1 MNEWKEYT
9 FSEFIQINPSVKLP
23 KDKVVSFVEMK
34 DLVDG
39 RRFCIPSSER
49 RNGSGS
55 KFQEYDTLFA
65 RITPCLE
72 NGKIAQAK
80 GLKDGIGLGSTE
92 FLVFRGKPSISDNN
106 FVYYLSR
113 WEEVRAHA
121 EINLDGT
128 SGRQRVPKEC
138 FNDLKLILP
147 TDLAEQRAISSILSS
162 LDDKIDLLHRQN
174 ATLEKMAETLFRQW
188 FVEEAKEEWETKPLS
203 SIAYFLNG
211 LACQK
216 YPPKND
222 LEKLPVIKIKELSS
236 GITENSDWATTDVK
250 PEYIVKNGDVI
261 FAWSA
266 SLMVKI
272 WDGQDCILNQHL
284 FKVTS
289 ENFPKWFYFLWCKH
303 HLDEFIAK
311 AASHATTMGHIKRG
325 DLDDAMVLIPS
336 TKELEEMTFETE
348 PLIAK
353 IISNNRQLRLLVN
366 LRDTLLPKLMSG
378 EIRVKI
384 N

>member
-23 KDKVVSFVEMK
+23 KDKAVSFVEMK

-147 TDLAEQRAISSILSS
+147 TDLAEQRAIASILSS

-188 FVEEAKEEWETKPLS
+188 IIEEAKEDWENKPLS

-236 GITENSDWATTDVK
+236 GITENSDWATTDIR

-289 ENFPKWFYFLWCKH
+289 DDYPKWFYLLWCKR
-303 HLDEFIAK
+303 HLNEFISK

-325 DLDDAMVLIPS
+325 DLDEASVLIPS
-336 TKELEEMTFETE
+336 TKELEEMTLATE
-348 PLIAK
+348 PLIDK
-353 IISNNRQLRLLVN
+353 IIENSKQIRTFTT

-378 EIRVKI
+378 EVRVK